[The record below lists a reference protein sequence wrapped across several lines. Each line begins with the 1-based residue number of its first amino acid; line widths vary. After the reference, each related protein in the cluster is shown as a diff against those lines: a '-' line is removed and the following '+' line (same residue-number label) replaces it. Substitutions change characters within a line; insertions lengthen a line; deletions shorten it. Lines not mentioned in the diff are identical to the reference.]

1 MKKLMSGETSIT
13 IQVLLTIISGIA
25 IGIFTAISYVN
36 SQISP
41 VAAETQANSQ
51 AIAGMQSDISW
62 VKQALQAQGFSP
74 KGQQIN

>member
-1 MKKLMSGETSIT
+1 MKKLLSGETNIT

-25 IGIFTAISYVN
+25 IGIFTAVSYVN

-62 VKQALQAQGFSP
+62 VKAALQAKGFSP
-74 KGQQIN
+74 TLNNK